1 MGALGRCV
9 LTILLEGDNQGNLT
23 PIVIRS
29 GAHCE
34 VTVKI
39 A

>member
-1 MGALGRCV
+1 MGALDRRVGTLPLGGV
-9 LTILLEGDNQGNLT
+9 HQEKLT
-23 PIVIRS
+23 PIVIRG